1 MSDDTIRIF
10 GLDEAQAGRT
20 ERGLFRRADE
30 LRLGWGEV
38 AVDVLRQRVEAF
50 VAAMRSVLDGVPA
63 AVGDYRLDQVQVSA
77 EISAK
82 GQVSLLGTG
91 GELSGKSGLTFTFT
105 LQEAR
110 PATPPTGD

>member
-1 MSDDTIRIF
+1 MTDDDVVRIF
-10 GLDEAQAGRT
+10 GLDEGQSGRT

-38 AVDVLRQRVEAF
+38 PAAVLRERVEQF
-50 VAAMRSVLDGVPA
+50 VATMGSVLDGVPA
-63 AVGDYRLDQVQVSA
+63 AMGEYRLEQVQISA

-91 GELSGKSGLTFTFT
+91 GELAGKSGLTFTFVKKET
-105 LQEAR
+105 
-110 PATPPTGD
+110 